1 MRSNTLH
8 IVSTP
13 KPRNVRPIG
22 AADRGGAQRL
32 WIATAAGLAVGL
44 LVWLNSPFAGAS
56 PIPWP
61 GAGTIIVSC
70 GLPGFAIGLSRLR
83 LTWWLH
89 GPAIGF
95 IFSLPAAFGA
105 LWAGMAWVPGFILA
119 LAAGLL
125 IGLLIEFVTSVV
137 FGARAGVRVIS

>member
-1 MRSNTLH
+1 VRSNTLH
-8 IVSTP
+8 LVSTP

-22 AADRGGAQRL
+22 TTDRGGAQRL
-32 WIATAAGLAVGL
+32 WIATATGLAVGL
-44 LVWLNSPFAGAS
+44 
-56 PIPWP
+56 I
-61 GAGTIIVSC
+61 
-70 GLPGFAIGLSRLR
+70 
-83 LTWWLH
+83 
-89 GPAIGF
+89 